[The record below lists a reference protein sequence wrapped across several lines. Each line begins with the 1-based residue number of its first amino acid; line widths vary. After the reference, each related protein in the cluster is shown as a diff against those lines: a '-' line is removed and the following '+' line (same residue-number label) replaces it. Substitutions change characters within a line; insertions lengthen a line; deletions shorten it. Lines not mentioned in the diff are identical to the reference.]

1 MIVVAGVFPVDG
13 SRAEAITAATNAM
26 REATLQEDGCFE
38 YRFSFAI
45 DDPNVVLIFEEWRDQ
60 EALTAHF
67 GAPHMAAFQQAVAG
81 FVTGAPSVHRYEVTS
96 KGPLR

>member
-1 MIVVAGVFPVDG
+1 MIVISGAFPVDG
-13 SRAEAITAATNAM
+13 SKADEITAAANTM
-26 REATLQEDGCFE
+26 RAATMQEDGCHE

-45 DDPNVVLIFEEWRDQ
+45 DDPSTVLIFEEWRDQ

-67 GAPHMAAFQQAVAG
+67 GAPHMAEFGAKVAT
-81 FVTGAPSVHRYEVTS
+81 FVTGAPKLSRYDVTA

>member
-1 MIVVAGVFPVDG
+1 MIVVAGVFPIDPTK
-13 SRAEAITAATNAM
+13 AEAITAAANAM
-26 REATLQEDGCFE
+26 RAATLQEDGCFE

-67 GAPHMAAFQQAVAG
+67 GAPHMAVFQQAIAG
-81 FVTGAPSVHRYEVTS
+81 FVTGAPSVSRYEVTT

>member
-1 MIVVAGVFPVDG
+1 MIVVAGAFPVDG
-13 SRAEAITAATNAM
+13 SKVESITAAANAM
-26 REATLQEDGCFE
+26 RAATLAEDGCFE
-38 YRFSFAI
+38 YRFSFAT

-67 GAPHMAAFQQAVAG
+67 GAPHMAVFQTQVAE
-81 FVTGAPSVHRYEVTS
+81 FVTGAPRVDRYEVTS